1 MASPAASLTAAS
13 IAAGRVMSATRKYVS
28 HIGKQAIPLPAG
40 VTIAHSPPVK
50 GSGPGS
56 PCTLTVTGPRG
67 TTSLPVRRYV
77 KLEYPQPQ
85 LLRVSV
91 ADPSEREQREMW
103 GLTRTLVANA
113 ITGMTEGFTTPV
125 HLVGVGFRAAVE
137 PDPQGK
143 YPGAVRLQMKLGYS
157 HSVFVPVPQHIKVEC
172 PFPTRIM
179 VSCDNKQK
187 LGQFCAEIRRW
198 RVPEP
203 YKGKGV
209 FVGNEVVRIKSV
221 KKK

>member
-1 MASPAASLTAAS
+1 MGTA
-13 IAAGRVMSATRKYVS
+13 RKYIS
-28 HIGKQAIPLPAG
+28 HIGKQAIAVPAG
-40 VTIAHSPPVK
+40 VTITHAPPSK
-50 GSGPGS
+50 GSGTRT
-56 PCTLTVTGPRG
+56 PCTLTVVGPRG
-67 TTSLPVRRYV
+67 TTSLPVERFV
-77 KLEYPQPQ
+77 KLDYPAPDR
-85 LLRVSV
+85 LLVSV
-91 ADPSEREQREMW
+91 NDPSERKQREMW
-103 GLTRTLVANA
+103 GLTRTLVLNA
-113 ITGMTEGFTTPV
+113 ITGMTDGFTTPV

-157 HSVFVPVPQHIKVEC
+157 HSVFVSVPQHIKVDC

-179 VSCDNKQK
+179 VSCDDKQK
-187 LGQFCAEIRRW
+187 LGQFCAEIRAW
-198 RVPEP
+198 RKPEP